1 MTTPFIP
8 YYLQDGAHSHVYS
21 FEDFKDRNGNKARL
35 RVVKYLTKKGKTAE
49 AVIQVIWE
57 NAL

>member
-1 MTTPFIP
+1 MFN
-8 YYLQDGAHSHVYS
+8 LMDFMKWDGVTSLDGKAVLCWSKSSGY
-21 FEDFKDRNGNKARL
+21 KARL

-57 NAL
+57 AE